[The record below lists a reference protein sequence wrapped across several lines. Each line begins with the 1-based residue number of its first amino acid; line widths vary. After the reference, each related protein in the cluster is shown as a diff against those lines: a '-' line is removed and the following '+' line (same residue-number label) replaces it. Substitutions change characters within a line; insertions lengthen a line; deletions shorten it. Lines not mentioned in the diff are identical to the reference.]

1 MNTVTRQHKHYLI
14 TTDRAQLQPDIIHH
28 WLSTESY
35 WAKGI
40 PYPLFKAS
48 FDHSFV
54 IGALHN
60 GRQVAYARLIT
71 DYATFGYLADVYV
84 ESDHRGHGISK
95 TMMDMMMELDW
106 VKGLRRVM
114 LATLDA
120 HGLYE
125 QYGFDQPKFPARL
138 MEITRPNIYE
148 QKSQPK
154 AENIDLKE
162 KG

>member
-1 MNTVTRQHKHYLI
+1 MKMVTQQHGNYLI
-14 TTDRAQLQPDIIHH
+14 TTDRSQLQPDVIHN

-54 IGALHN
+54 IGALYE
-60 GRQVAYARLIT
+60 RQQIGYARLIT
-71 DYATFGYLADVYV
+71 DYATFAYLADVYV
-84 ESDHRGHGISK
+84 AADHRGKGLSK
-95 TMMDMMMELDW
+95 AMMDIIMGLDW
-106 VKGLRRVM
+106 VIGLRRIM

-125 QYGFDQPKFPARL
+125 LYGFDQPKFPARL

-148 QKSQPK
+148 GQK
-154 AENIDLKE
+154 AEDDLRQKI
-162 KG
+162 GD